1 MGLFSS
7 LFGSDDGSK
16 EAARVMQANLN
27 TIRSMAEA
35 DQRARNDIISGLQ
48 PSIDYSNTVDRTVI
62 DTSLADAAT
71 ARARGDTMWDQ
82 YMSSVM
88 PVQRQFYQ
96 EALDYGGLADQERAA
111 GQAVSDVRQQ
121 YAIQK
126 GINDRSLASMGVNP
140 NSGRFAAA
148 DRAAE
153 LAAMAASAGG
163 ATKARTTARDTGIQL
178 RKDAS
183 QIGNATLGATQDF
196 TRLGL
201 GANQLAG
208 GLSNNL
214 VNRGLAV
221 GSFKVGG
228 TANAMNALSGASA
241 QYANALQNTDS
252 SGILPGLM
260 GFGASALTAPATSYA
275 GQVLTKYF

>member
-27 TIRSMAEA
+27 TIKDMAA
-35 DQRARNDIISGLQ
+35 KDQAARNEIIAGLQ
-48 PSIDYSNTVDRTVI
+48 PSLAYSDATDRTVI
-62 DTSLADAAT
+62 DTSLADAKT
-71 ARARGDTMWDQ
+71 ARSRGNTMWDE
-82 YMSSVM
+82 YMSNIM

-111 GQAVSDVRQQ
+111 GQAVSDIRQQ
-121 YAIQK
+121 YGIQK
-126 GINDRSLASMGVNP
+126 GINDRNLASMGVNP

-153 LAAMAASAGG
+153 LAAMAAAAGG
-163 ATKARTTARDTGIQL
+163 ATKARVGARDTGIQL
-178 RKDAS
+178 RKDAT
-183 QIGNATLGATQDF
+183 QIGNMALSGAQDF
-196 TRLGL
+196 TRLSL
-201 GANQLAG
+201 NANQLAG

-221 GSFKVGG
+221 GQFKVGG
-228 TANAMNALSGASA
+228 TANAMNALSGASS
-241 QYANALQNTDS
+241 QYANALQQTDS

-260 GFGASALTAPATSYA
+260 GFGASALTAPDTSAA
-275 GQVLTKYF
+275 GRVLTKYF